1 MLSGHRVM
9 EKLRVTL
16 LCVFVAL
23 LWCLAYGRTSPAAWA
38 TPVHYDADAW
48 LVLATLKTA
57 QDGHVVPFS
66 PLYVPELGAPF
77 EANWNDFPNFLRQHK
92 LQLWL
97 AGGLC
102 RGLGLFAA
110 SNLALLL
117 AHVLAACSFYGVARY
132 FRARSEWA
140 LAGACAFAFSAYL
153 FYRSLDH
160 LNLSFCWPIPLAIL
174 LVSWAFGWRG
184 IPVGSRRFRIGLA
197 IVVVAGL
204 HNVYYAI
211 LLAQFLA
218 LAGFAQLLRGRGRKR
233 SLVLG
238 PWLLVLAL
246 VGAVLADSA
255 NVLASNWARGAGLP
269 TEARPYGNLER
280 YALKPIELLLPA
292 PGWGLTPWPS
302 LATAYA
308 EGALYRG
315 EMGSAYLGLAGL
327 VGLTW
332 MCLSTFRGYLQ
343 RRRGF
348 LPGALI
354 ASAWIL
360 VYSVVGGLNGLLGA
374 LGFTWLRGTN
384 RYSVWILAL
393 VLLWV
398 VGRVSRAPWTQQRAV
413 SLAAAALAAGIAL
426 VDQPPPSPPA
436 AQLAEVRQ
444 TMASDRTFA
453 RSLESALPPEAMI
466 FMLPVVDCP
475 EGARV
480 RKATDYEHFRLYLFS
495 TRLRFSYGSDKGRPR
510 EAWQRRVESLEPEAM
525 ATALARMGFAGVVVN
540 RKAYPDGAQALR
552 ESLAASGRLEAWES
566 PDRDFLFVRLA
577 PGPSPEP
584 PDLVVPPAGEGEGS

>member
-1 MLSGHRVM
+1 
-9 EKLRVTL
+9 
-16 LCVFVAL
+16 
-23 LWCLAYGRTSPAAWA
+23 
-38 TPVHYDADAW
+38 
-48 LVLATLKTA
+48 
-57 QDGHVVPFS
+57 
-66 PLYVPELGAPF
+66 
-77 EANWNDFPNFLRQHK
+77 
-92 LQLWL
+92 
-97 AGGLC
+97 
-102 RGLGLFAA
+102 
-110 SNLALLL
+110 LLL

-132 FRARSEWA
+132 FRARPEWA
-140 LAGACAFAFSAYL
+140 LAGACTFAFSAYL

-160 LNLSFCWPIPLAIL
+160 LNLTFCWPIPLAIL

-211 LLAQFLA
+211 LLAQFLI
-218 LAGFAQLLRGRGRKR
+218 LAGFAQLLRGRARRR

-238 PWLLVLAL
+238 PWLLLLAL

-255 NVLASNWARGAGLP
+255 NVLASNWARGPGLP
-269 TEARPYGNLER
+269 TETRPYGNLER

-302 LATAYA
+302 LAAAYA

-327 VGLTW
+327 VGLAW
-332 MCLSTFRGYLQ
+332 MCFSALRGYLQ
-343 RRRGF
+343 RRRRF
-348 LPGALI
+348 LHGALI

-360 VYSVVGGLNGLLGA
+360 AYSVVGGLNGLLGA

-393 VLLWV
+393 VLLWT
-398 VGRVSRAPWTQQRAV
+398 VGRVSRARWTRRKAV

-426 VDQPPPSPPA
+426 ADQSPPWTPA
-436 AQLAEVRQ
+436 AQLQEAQR
-444 TMASDRTFA
+444 TMASDRTFV
-453 RSLESALPPEAMI
+453 RSLETALPREAMI

-480 RKATDYEHFRLYLFS
+480 RKTTDYEHFRLYLFS

-525 ATALARMGFAGVVVN
+525 AIALERTGFAGLVVN
-540 RKAYPDGAQALR
+540 RKAYPDGARELR
-552 ESLAASGRLEAWES
+552 EALATAGRVEAWES
-566 PDRDFLFVRLA
+566 PDHDFLFIRLMPAVQPSA
-577 PGPSPEP
+577 PDEVIPQAPET
-584 PDLVVPPAGEGEGS
+584 VAGTP